1 MCLNVTNGSA
11 VYRHQSKISKVTVS
25 HQSLD
30 GEDCVMIGT
39 ISVISISG
47 GGGTSSACCMRTLLT
62 LTQSH
67 LAAAATLR

>member
-1 MCLNVTNGSA
+1 M
-11 VYRHQSKISKVTVS
+11 YRHQSKISKVTVS

-39 ISVISISG
+39 IVISISG
-47 GGGTSSACCMRTLLT
+47 GGGTSSACCMLTLLT

-67 LAAAATLR
+67 LAAAAATLR